1 MAKFPVSVVKVV
13 KDELKSKVM
22 DSEKELKFW
31 ETFYRI
37 VKARKS
43 KVLIISLLISI
54 LAFIIITD
62 FSLLSEMVI
71 EHYSI
76 FILIWMLFLFLPFLL
91 ELVFSI
97 GLFFLEPFYIWG
109 GKNLIDNITLMLG
122 IEDKTVKEKPAT
134 PDATVPPGT

>member
-76 FILIWMLFLFLPFLL
+76 SILLWMLFMFLPFLL
-91 ELVFSI
+91 ELLLLKGNDPI
-97 GLFFLEPFYIWG
+97 YIWG
-109 GKNLIDNITLMLG
+109 DKNLIKDITHILG
-122 IEDKTVKEKPAT
+122 IEIRQ
-134 PDATVPPGT
+134 